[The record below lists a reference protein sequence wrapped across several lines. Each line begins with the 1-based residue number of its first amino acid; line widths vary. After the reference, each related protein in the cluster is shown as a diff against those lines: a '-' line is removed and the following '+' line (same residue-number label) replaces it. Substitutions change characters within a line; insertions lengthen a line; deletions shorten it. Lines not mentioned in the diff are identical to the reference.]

1 MVVNVALA
9 AKAPKARKTNTAAT
23 TANRTART
31 RVVRSAAIN
40 ISVVKMAQAIR
51 YQPAAMPWCSVGMP
65 SAKNV
70 RYAQNDNQ
78 NAP

>member
-1 MVVNVALA
+1 MVVKVALA

-23 TANRTART
+23 TANSAARTA
-31 RVVRSAAIN
+31 VVRSAATSIR
-40 ISVVKMAQAIR
+40 VVKMAQAIR
-51 YQPAAMPWCSVGMP
+51 YQPAATPWCSVGML